1 MTGPQF
7 LITPHLQ
14 DNNDLLKLKLKTK
27 DDTENELT
35 LVYTDYNSS
44 KSGTPLQNECRSLV
58 LNKDKKMISYGGET
72 PLMNKEGMNYLLQHT
87 TDKQLITES
96 YEGTILSMFYH
107 NDKWFVSTRRCLDC
121 HDSKING
128 QSHYDMLVET
138 LELKKSSI
146 PILNSEG
153 VFSVPSNETL
163 EENFE
168 EFSNKLDKSKSYY
181 FVLIHHN
188 NKLVIDYTSTHG
200 ENYKK
205 LYLTE
210 VRDENMNE
218 LSLEENF
225 IEHTNVLLPKKYES
239 LDEFTEYNKTV
250 TFEKPEKEGVIVKVW
265 SEELNK
271 YRMVKLQY
279 NVYQF
284 YQTSGFGQSNKT
296 SENTNQVSVQ
306 NINQIKGLIYLYQ
319 IDKLQE
325 FFTQNPES
333 SHKKI
338 INPTNSDEEFDIVG
352 IIDAVFK
359 TLSIELFELFKIL
372 CDIKTGKQSPTKTEL
387 YNSLPKEYKD
397 ILYAIRG
404 VYYKKKA
411 LKFTEEDK
419 TNNLLKYND
428 IYTLIKYLST
438 ETIIAFLRQR
448 KLMLNK
454 LLPDFVSVNATCEK
468 INLKYKMHNK
478 LTDIL
483 TNTLFP

>member
-7 LITPHLQ
+7 LITQHLLE
-14 DNNDLLKLKLKTK
+14 NFESNSLKLKLKTK
-27 DDTENELT
+27 INTENKLT
-35 LVYTDYNSS
+35 LVYTDFNSS
-44 KSGTPLQNECRSLV
+44 KTGTPLQNECRSLV
-58 LNKDKKMISYGGET
+58 LDENKKIIAYSGET

-107 NDKWFVSTRRCLDC
+107 NDRWFVSTRRCLDC

-128 QSHYDMLVET
+128 QSHYDM
-138 LELKKSSI
+138 
-146 PILNSEG
+146 
-153 VFSVPSNETL
+153 FNETL

-168 EFSNKLDKSKSYY
+168 EFTNKLDKTKSYY
-181 FVLIHHN
+181 FVLLHHN

-218 LSLEENF
+218 LPLEENF
-225 IEHTNVLLPKKYES
+225 IEHTNVLLPTRYES

-250 TFEKPEKEGVIVKVW
+250 KFERPVKEGVIVKVW

-271 YRMVKLQY
+271 YRMLKLQY

-284 YQTSGFGQSNKT
+284 YQSSSFGQ
-296 SENTNQVSVQ
+296 NTT
-306 NINQIKGLIYLYQ
+306 NINQIQGLIHLYQ

-338 INPTNSDEEFDIVG
+338 SNPTNSDEEYDIVG

-372 CDIKTGKQSPTKTEL
+372 CDIKTGKQVQEKKEF
-387 YNSLPKEYKD
+387 YNELPKEYKD
-397 ILYAIRG
+397 IIYAIRG
-404 VYYKKKA
+404 LYFNKKA
-411 LKFTEEDK
+411 LKFTEENK
-419 TNNLLKYND
+419 TNSLLKYND
-428 IYTLIKYLST
+428 IYTLIKDSSI

-448 KLMLNK
+448 KLMISK
-454 LLPDFVSVNATCEK
+454 LLPEFVTINSTCEK
-468 INLKYKMHNK
+468 INTKYKMHNK
-478 LTDIL
+478 LTAIL
-483 TNTLFP
+483 TNILFP

>member
-7 LITPHLQ
+7 LITPHLLE
-14 DNNDLLKLKLKTK
+14 NFESNSLKLKLKTK
-27 DDTENELT
+27 INTEHKLT

-44 KSGTPLQNECRSLV
+44 KTGTSLQNECRSLV
-58 LNKDKKMISYGGET
+58 LDENKKIIAYSGET
-72 PLMNKEGMNYLLQHT
+72 PLMNKDGMNYLLQHT

-96 YEGTILSMFYH
+96 YEGTILSMFHH

-138 LELKKSSI
+138 LE
-146 PILNSEG
+146 
-153 VFSVPSNETL
+153 
-163 EENFE
+163 ENIE
-168 EFSNKLDKSKSYY
+168 EFTNKLDKSKSYY
-181 FVLIHHN
+181 FVLLHHN

-218 LSLEENF
+218 LPLEENF

-250 TFEKPEKEGVIVKVW
+250 TFERPVKEGVIVKVW

-284 YQTSGFGQSNKT
+284 YQSSSFGQST
-296 SENTNQVSVQ
+296 T
-306 NINQIKGLIYLYQ
+306 NINQIQGLIHLYQ

-372 CDIKTGKQSPTKTEL
+372 CDIKTGKQVQEKTEF
-387 YNSLPKEYKD
+387 YNGLSKEYKD
-397 ILYAIRG
+397 IIYAIRG
-404 VYYKKKA
+404 VYFKKKA

-419 TNNLLKYND
+419 TNSLLKYND
-428 IYTLIKYLST
+428 IYTLIKDSST
-438 ETIIAFLRQR
+438 ESIIAFLRQR
-448 KLMLNK
+448 KLIMSK
-454 LLPDFVSVNATCEK
+454 LLPEFVTINSNCEK
-468 INLKYKMHNK
+468 INTKYKMHNK
-478 LTDIL
+478 LTGIL

>member
-1 MTGPQF
+1 
-7 LITPHLQ
+7 
-14 DNNDLLKLKLKTK
+14 
-27 DDTENELT
+27 
-35 LVYTDYNSS
+35 
-44 KSGTPLQNECRSLV
+44 
-58 LNKDKKMISYGGET
+58 
-72 PLMNKEGMNYLLQHT
+72 
-87 TDKQLITES
+87 
-96 YEGTILSMFYH
+96 
-107 NDKWFVSTRRCLDC
+107 
-121 HDSKING
+121 
-128 QSHYDMLVET
+128 
-138 LELKKSSI
+138 
-146 PILNSEG
+146 
-153 VFSVPSNETL
+153 
-163 EENFE
+163 
-168 EFSNKLDKSKSYY
+168 
-181 FVLIHHN
+181 
-188 NKLVIDYTSTHG
+188 
-200 ENYKK
+200 
-205 LYLTE
+205 
-210 VRDENMNE
+210 
-218 LSLEENF
+218 
-225 IEHTNVLLPKKYES
+225 
-239 LDEFTEYNKTV
+239 
-250 TFEKPEKEGVIVKVW
+250 
-265 SEELNK
+265 
-271 YRMVKLQY
+271 MVKLQY

-284 YQTSGFGQSNKT
+284 YQSSSFGQ
-296 SENTNQVSVQ
+296 NTTK
-306 NINQIKGLIYLYQ
+306 INQIQGLIHLYQ

>member
-7 LITPHLQ
+7 LITQHLLE
-14 DNNDLLKLKLKTK
+14 NFESNSLKLKLKTK
-27 DDTENELT
+27 INTEHDLT
-35 LVYTDYNSS
+35 LVYTDFNSS
-44 KSGTPLQNECRSLV
+44 KTGTPLQNECRSLV
-58 LNKDKKMISYGGET
+58 LNKDKKIISYSGET

-96 YEGTILSMFYH
+96 YEGTILSMFFH
-107 NDKWFVSTRRCLDC
+107 NDRWFVSTRRCLDC

-138 LELKKSSI
+138 LE
-146 PILNSEG
+146 
-153 VFSVPSNETL
+153 
-163 EENFE
+163 ENIEDFT
-168 EFSNKLDKSKSYY
+168 NKLEKSKSYY
-181 FVLIHHN
+181 FVLLHHN

-225 IEHTNVLLPKKYES
+225 IEHTNVLLPKKYET
-239 LDEFTEYNKTV
+239 LNEFTEYNKTV
-250 TFEKPEKEGVIVKVW
+250 KFEKPVKEGVIVKVW

-284 YQTSGFGQSNKT
+284 YQSSSFGQNTTKT
-296 SENTNQVSVQ
+296 TNTTNTSKIQ
-306 NINQIKGLIYLYQ
+306 GLIHLYQ
-319 IDKLQE
+319 IDKLQD

-338 INPTNSDEEFDIVG
+338 INPTNSDESYDIIG

-359 TLSIELFELFKIL
+359 TLPIELFELFKIL
-372 CDIKTGKQSPTKTEL
+372 FDIKTGKQNPQKSEL

-397 ILYAIRG
+397 ILYSIRG
-404 VYYKKKA
+404 IYFKKKA

-419 TNNLLKYND
+419 TNSLLKYND
-428 IYTLIKYLST
+428 IYTLIKDLST

-448 KLMLNK
+448 KLIFSK
-454 LLPDFVSVNATCEK
+454 LLPDFLSIIVTCEK
-468 INLKYKMHNK
+468 NNTKYKMHNK
-478 LTDIL
+478 LTGIL
-483 TNTLFP
+483 TNTIFL

>member
-7 LITPHLQ
+7 LITPHLLE
-14 DNNDLLKLKLKTK
+14 NFESNSLKLKLKTK
-27 DDTENELT
+27 INTEHDLT

-44 KSGTPLQNECRSLV
+44 KTGTPLQNECRSLV
-58 LNKDKKMISYGGET
+58 LNENKKIIAYSGET

-96 YEGTILSMFYH
+96 YEGTILSMFHH

-128 QSHYDMLVET
+128 QSHYDM
-138 LELKKSSI
+138 
-146 PILNSEG
+146 
-153 VFSVPSNETL
+153 FNETL

-168 EFSNKLDKSKSYY
+168 EFTNKLDKTKSYY
-181 FVLIHHN
+181 FVLLHHN

-218 LSLEENF
+218 LPLEENF
-225 IEHTNVLLPKKYES
+225 IEHVNVLLPKKYDS

-250 TFEKPEKEGVIVKVW
+250 KFEKPVKEGVIVKVW

-284 YQTSGFGQSNKT
+284 YQSSSFGQST
-296 SENTNQVSVQ
+296 T
-306 NINQIKGLIYLYQ
+306 NINQIQGLIHLYQ

-338 INPTNSDEEFDIVG
+338 SNPTNSDEEFDIVG

-359 TLSIELFELFKIL
+359 TLSIELFELFKIV
-372 CDIKTGKQSPTKTEL
+372 CDIKTGKQVQDKTEF
-387 YNSLPKEYKD
+387 YNGLSKEYKD
-397 ILYAIRG
+397 IIYAIRG
-404 VYYKKKA
+404 VYFKKKA

-419 TNNLLKYND
+419 TNSLLKYND
-428 IYTLIKYLST
+428 IYTLIKDSST
-438 ETIIAFLRQR
+438 ESIIAFLRQR
-448 KLMLNK
+448 KLMMSK
-454 LLPDFVSVNATCEK
+454 LLPEFVTINSNCEK
-468 INLKYKMHNK
+468 INTKYKMHNK
-478 LTDIL
+478 LTAIL

>member
-1 MTGPQF
+1 
-7 LITPHLQ
+7 
-14 DNNDLLKLKLKTK
+14 LL
-27 DDTENELT
+27 
-35 LVYTDYNSS
+35 
-44 KSGTPLQNECRSLV
+44 
-58 LNKDKKMISYGGET
+58 
-72 PLMNKEGMNYLLQHT
+72 
-87 TDKQLITES
+87 
-96 YEGTILSMFYH
+96 
-107 NDKWFVSTRRCLDC
+107 
-121 HDSKING
+121 
-128 QSHYDMLVET
+128 
-138 LELKKSSI
+138 
-146 PILNSEG
+146 
-153 VFSVPSNETL
+153 
-163 EENFE
+163 
-168 EFSNKLDKSKSYY
+168 
-181 FVLIHHN
+181 HHN

-218 LSLEENF
+218 LPLEENF

-250 TFEKPEKEGVIVKVW
+250 TFERPVKEGVIVKVW

-284 YQTSGFGQSNKT
+284 YQSSSFGQST
-296 SENTNQVSVQ
+296 T
-306 NINQIKGLIYLYQ
+306 NINQIQGLIHLYQ

-372 CDIKTGKQSPTKTEL
+372 CDIKTGKQVQEKTEF
-387 YNSLPKEYKD
+387 YNGLSKEYKD
-397 ILYAIRG
+397 IIYAIRG
-404 VYYKKKA
+404 VYFKKKA

-419 TNNLLKYND
+419 TNSLLKYND
-428 IYTLIKYLST
+428 IYTLIKDSST
-438 ETIIAFLRQR
+438 ESIIAFLRQR
-448 KLMLNK
+448 KLIMSK
-454 LLPDFVSVNATCEK
+454 LLPEFVTINSNCEK
-468 INLKYKMHNK
+468 INTKYKMHNK
-478 LTDIL
+478 LTGIL

>member
-7 LITPHLQ
+7 LITPHLLE
-14 DNNDLLKLKLKTK
+14 NFESNSLKLKLKTK
-27 DDTENELT
+27 INTEHDLT

-44 KSGTPLQNECRSLV
+44 KTGTPLQNECRSLV
-58 LNKDKKMISYGGET
+58 LNENKKIIAYSGET

-96 YEGTILSMFYH
+96 YEGTILSMFHH

-128 QSHYDMLVET
+128 QSHYDM
-138 LELKKSSI
+138 
-146 PILNSEG
+146 
-153 VFSVPSNETL
+153 FNETL

-168 EFSNKLDKSKSYY
+168 EFTNKLDKTKSYY
-181 FVLIHHN
+181 FVLLHHN

-218 LSLEENF
+218 LPLEENF
-225 IEHTNVLLPKKYES
+225 IEHVNVLLPKKYDS

-250 TFEKPEKEGVIVKVW
+250 KFEKPVKEGVIVKVW

-284 YQTSGFGQSNKT
+284 YQSSSFGQST
-296 SENTNQVSVQ
+296 T
-306 NINQIKGLIYLYQ
+306 NINQIQGLIHLYQ

-338 INPTNSDEEFDIVG
+338 SNPTNSDEEFDIVG

-359 TLSIELFELFKIL
+359 TLSIELFELFKIV
-372 CDIKTGKQSPTKTEL
+372 CDIKTGKQVQDKTEF
-387 YNSLPKEYKD
+387 YNGLSKEYKD
-397 ILYAIRG
+397 IIYAIRG
-404 VYYKKKA
+404 VYFKKKA

-419 TNNLLKYND
+419 TNSLLKYND
-428 IYTLIKYLST
+428 IYTLIKDSST
-438 ETIIAFLRQR
+438 ESIIAFLRQR
-448 KLMLNK
+448 KLMMSK
-454 LLPDFVSVNATCEK
+454 LLPEFVTINSTCEK
-468 INLKYKMHNK
+468 INVKYKMHNK
-478 LTDIL
+478 LTAIL

>member
-1 MTGPQF
+1 MTEPQF
-7 LITPHLQ
+7 LITPYLL
-14 DNNDLLKLKLKTK
+14 DPNFESNSLKLKLKTK
-27 DDTENELT
+27 INTEHNLT

-44 KSGTPLQNECRSLV
+44 KTGTPLQNECRSLV
-58 LNKDKKMISYGGET
+58 LNKDKKIISYSGET

-107 NDKWFVSTRRCLDC
+107 NDRWFVSTRRCLDC

-128 QSHYDMLVET
+128 QSHYDMLIET
-138 LELKKSSI
+138 L
-146 PILNSEG
+146 
-153 VFSVPSNETL
+153 
-163 EENFE
+163 ENFE
-168 EFSNKLDKSKSYY
+168 EFTNKLDKTKSYY
-181 FVLIHHN
+181 FVLLHHN
-188 NKLVIDYTSTHG
+188 NKLVIDYTLTHG

-218 LSLEENF
+218 LPLEENF
-225 IEHTNVLLPKKYES
+225 IEHVNVLLPKKYET
-239 LDEFTEYNKTV
+239 LDDFTEYNNTV
-250 TFEKPEKEGVIVKVW
+250 KYEKPVKEGVIVKVW
-265 SEELNK
+265 CEELNK

-284 YQTSGFGQSNKT
+284 YQSSSFGQST
-296 SENTNQVSVQ
+296 T
-306 NINQIKGLIYLYQ
+306 NINQIQGLVHLYQ

-333 SHKKI
+333 SYKKI
-338 INPTNSDEEFDIVG
+338 TNPTNPDEEFDIVG

-372 CDIKTGKQSPTKTEL
+372 CDIKTGKQVQDKTEF
-387 YNSLPKEYKD
+387 YNGLSKEYKD
-397 ILYAIRG
+397 IIYAIRG
-404 VYYKKKA
+404 VYFKKKA

-419 TNNLLKYND
+419 INSLLKYND
-428 IYTLIKYLST
+428 IYTLIKDSST
-438 ETIIAFLRQR
+438 ESIIAFLRQR
-448 KLMLNK
+448 KIVMSK
-454 LLPDFVSVNATCEK
+454 LLPEFVTVNSTCEK
-468 INLKYKMHNK
+468 INVKYKMHNK
-478 LTDIL
+478 LTAIL

>member
-14 DNNDLLKLKLKTK
+14 EKSDLLKLKLKTK

-44 KSGTPLQNECRSLV
+44 KTGTPLQNECRSLV
-58 LNKDKKMISYGGET
+58 LNKDKKMIAYSGET
-72 PLMNKEGMNYLLQHT
+72 SLMNKEGMNYLLKHT

-107 NDKWFVSTRRCLDC
+107 NDRWFVSTRRCLDC

-138 LELKKSSI
+138 LE
-146 PILNSEG
+146 
-153 VFSVPSNETL
+153 
-163 EENFE
+163 ENIE
-168 EFSNKLDKSKSYY
+168 EFFNKLDKSKSYY
-181 FVLIHHN
+181 FVLLHHN

-210 VRDENMNE
+210 VRDENMKE

-225 IEHTNVLLPKKYES
+225 IEHTNVLLPKKYDS

-250 TFEKPEKEGVIVKVW
+250 KFERPVKEGVIVKVW

-284 YQTSGFGQSNKT
+284 YQSSSFGQ
-296 SENTNQVSVQ
+296 NTT
-306 NINQIKGLIYLYQ
+306 NINQIQGLIHLYQ

-372 CDIKTGKQSPTKTEL
+372 CDIKTGKQVAEKTEF
-387 YNSLPKEYKD
+387 YNGLSKEYKD
-397 ILYAIRG
+397 IIYAIRG
-404 VYYKKKA
+404 VYFKKKA

-419 TNNLLKYND
+419 TNSLLKYND
-428 IYTLIKYLST
+428 IYTLIKDSST

-448 KLMLNK
+448 KLMMSK
-454 LLPDFVSVNATCEK
+454 LLPEFLTINSTCEK
-468 INLKYKMHNK
+468 INTKYKMHNK
-478 LTDIL
+478 LTGIL

>member
-7 LITPHLQ
+7 LITPYLLE
-14 DNNDLLKLKLKTK
+14 NFESNSLKLKLKTK
-27 DDTENELT
+27 INTEHNLT

-44 KSGTPLQNECRSLV
+44 KTGTPLQNECRSLV
-58 LNKDKKMISYGGET
+58 LNENKKIIAYSGET

-96 YEGTILSMFYH
+96 YEGTILSMFFH

-128 QSHYDMLVET
+128 QSHYDMFNET
-138 LELKKSSI
+138 LKENKSFSSN
-146 PILNSEG
+146 LTLEG
-153 VFSVPSNETL
+153 AHSVPSNETL
-163 EENFE
+163 EENIE
-168 EFSNKLDKSKSYY
+168 EFTNKLDKSKSYY
-181 FVLIHHN
+181 FVLLHHN

-218 LSLEENF
+218 LPLEENF

-250 TFEKPEKEGVIVKVW
+250 TFEKPVKEGVIVKVW

-284 YQTSGFGQSNKT
+284 YQSSSFGQST
-296 SENTNQVSVQ
+296 T
-306 NINQIKGLIYLYQ
+306 NINQIQGLIHLYQ

-372 CDIKTGKQSPTKTEL
+372 CDIKTGKQVQEKTEF
-387 YNSLPKEYKD
+387 YNGLSKEYKD
-397 ILYAIRG
+397 IIYAIRG
-404 VYYKKKA
+404 LYFKKKA
-411 LKFTEEDK
+411 LKFTEDK
-419 TNNLLKYND
+419 TNSLLKYND
-428 IYTLIKYLST
+428 IYTLIKDSST

-448 KLMLNK
+448 KLTMSK
-454 LLPDFVSVNATCEK
+454 LLPEFVTINSNCEK
-468 INLKYKMHNK
+468 INTKYKMHNK
-478 LTDIL
+478 LTAIL
-483 TNTLFP
+483 TNILFP

>member
-1 MTGPQF
+1 
-7 LITPHLQ
+7 
-14 DNNDLLKLKLKTK
+14 
-27 DDTENELT
+27 
-35 LVYTDYNSS
+35 
-44 KSGTPLQNECRSLV
+44 
-58 LNKDKKMISYGGET
+58 
-72 PLMNKEGMNYLLQHT
+72 
-87 TDKQLITES
+87 
-96 YEGTILSMFYH
+96 
-107 NDKWFVSTRRCLDC
+107 
-121 HDSKING
+121 
-128 QSHYDMLVET
+128 
-138 LELKKSSI
+138 
-146 PILNSEG
+146 
-153 VFSVPSNETL
+153 L
-163 EENFE
+163 EENIE
-168 EFSNKLDKSKSYY
+168 EFTNKLDKSKSYY
-181 FVLIHHN
+181 FVLLHHN

-250 TFEKPEKEGVIVKVW
+250 TFEKPVKEGVIVKVW

-284 YQTSGFGQSNKT
+284 YQSSSFGQST
-296 SENTNQVSVQ
+296 T
-306 NINQIKGLIYLYQ
+306 NINQIQGLIHLYQ

-372 CDIKTGKQSPTKTEL
+372 CDIKTGKQVQEKTEF
-387 YNSLPKEYKD
+387 YNGLSKEYKD
-397 ILYAIRG
+397 IIYAIRG
-404 VYYKKKA
+404 LYFKKKA
-411 LKFTEEDK
+411 LKFTEDK
-419 TNNLLKYND
+419 TNSLLKYND
-428 IYTLIKYLST
+428 IYTLIKDSST

-448 KLMLNK
+448 KLTMSK
-454 LLPDFVSVNATCEK
+454 LLPEFVTINSNCEK
-468 INLKYKMHNK
+468 INTKYKMHNK
-478 LTDIL
+478 LTAIL
-483 TNTLFP
+483 TNILFP

>member
-14 DNNDLLKLKLKTK
+14 EKSDLLKLKLKTK

-35 LVYTDYNSS
+35 LVYTDFNSS
-44 KSGTPLQNECRSLV
+44 KTGTPLQNECRSLV
-58 LNKDKKMISYGGET
+58 LNKDKKMIAYGGET
-72 PLMNKEGMNYLLQHT
+72 PLMNKEGMNYLLQYT
-87 TDKQLITES
+87 TNKQLITES

-128 QSHYDMLVET
+128 QSHYDM
-138 LELKKSSI
+138 
-146 PILNSEG
+146 
-153 VFSVPSNETL
+153 FNETL
-163 EENFE
+163 EKNFE
-168 EFSNKLDKSKSYY
+168 EFTNKLDKTKSYY
-181 FVLIHHN
+181 FVLLHHN
-188 NKLVIDYTSTHG
+188 NKLVIDYTSTYG

-218 LSLEENF
+218 LSLEDNI
-225 IEHTNVLLPKKYES
+225 IEHVNVLLPTKYES

-250 TFEKPEKEGVIVKVW
+250 KFDKPEKEGIIVKVW

-279 NVYQF
+279 NIYQF
-284 YQTSGFGQSNKT
+284 YQTSSFGQSNKT

-306 NINQIKGLIYLYQ
+306 NINQIKGLINLYQ
-319 IDKLQE
+319 IDKLQD

-338 INPTNSDEEFDIVG
+338 INPTNSDEEYDSVG
-352 IIDAVFK
+352 IIDAMFK

-387 YNSLPKEYKD
+387 YNSLSKEYKD

-428 IYTLIKYLST
+428 IYTLIKDLST

-448 KLMLNK
+448 KLILNK
-454 LLPDFVSVNATCEK
+454 LLSDFVSVNATCEK
-468 INLKYKMHNK
+468 INPKYKMHNK
-478 LTDIL
+478 LTGIL